1 MLLKRFFTG
10 GFVVTKA
17 ALELNITRSRWA
29 RLEFVVFLILSTC
42 IFMLPANM
50 SNKGGLGHHGVWTM
64 FTTIALDFPMLDINM
79 PP

>member
-1 MLLKRFFTG
+1 M
-10 GFVVTKA
+10 TKT
-17 ALELNITRSRWA
+17 ALELHISGSTGSGWWA
-29 RLEFVVFLILSTC
+29 RLDQIVVFLILSTC

-50 SNKGGLGHHGVWTM
+50 SDKGGLGHHGVWTM